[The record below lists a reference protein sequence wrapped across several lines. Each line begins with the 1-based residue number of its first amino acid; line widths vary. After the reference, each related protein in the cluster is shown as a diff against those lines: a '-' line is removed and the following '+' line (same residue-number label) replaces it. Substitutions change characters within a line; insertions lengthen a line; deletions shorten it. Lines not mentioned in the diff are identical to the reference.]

1 MARMALI
8 DFDAE
13 LIARGFDAFSQP
25 TRFRYINWGY
35 MRIAR
40 RARWLWEQT
49 SYTTDLVP
57 GDTGI
62 GAHAD
67 APDGVHPLGYL
78 KSITKVYIT
87 GPSTSRAKLRPL
99 SDDEFFEQ
107 WFHLDLTDASTRSTP
122 MGYYGWEDK
131 VWILPPPDETTT
143 VVVHYKQQMVELTGD
158 GDIPLTP
165 PDLDEA
171 IITAALI
178 RCHKRASEITLM
190 QQNQGELEEVF
201 TDMATDESFFEEE
214 QPLRV
219 SPDDQW
225 L

>member
-1 MARMALI
+1 MTLI

-13 LIARGFDAFSQP
+13 LIARGFDGFSQP

-49 SYTTDLVP
+49 TFTTDMDP

-67 APDGVHPLGYL
+67 DPDGVHPLGHL

-87 GPSTSRAKLRPL
+87 EPATRRAKLRPV
-99 SDDEFFEQ
+99 SDDEFFDR
-107 WFHLDLTDASTRSTP
+107 WFTLDLTDAANQSTP
-122 MGYYGWEDK
+122 MGYYAWDEK
-131 VWILPPPDETTT
+131 IYILPPPDEPIT
-143 VVVHYKQQMVELTGD
+143 VAVHYKQQMQELTGD

-171 IITAALI
+171 IITAALV
-178 RCHKRASEITLM
+178 RCHKRASELSLM

-201 TDMATDESFFEEE
+201 SDMATDETFFEEE
-214 QPLRV
+214 QPTRV
-219 SPDDQW
+219 SPDNQW

>member
-8 DFDAE
+8 DFDNE
-13 LIARGFDAFSQP
+13 LIARGFDGFKQP

-40 RARWLWEQT
+40 RARWMWEQT
-49 SYTTDLVP
+49 SLSKDLVP

-62 GAHAD
+62 GAWDDPPD
-67 APDGVHPLGYL
+67 ANHPIGFL
-78 KSITKVYIT
+78 KSITKVYVT
-87 GPSTSRAKLRPL
+87 TPADRRAKLRPL
-99 SDDEFFEQ
+99 SDDEFFER
-107 WFHLDLTDASTRSTP
+107 WYLLDLTNAQQRSTP
-122 MGYYGWEDK
+122 MGYYTWEEK
-131 VWILPPPDETTT
+131 VWLLPPPDQDTS
-143 VVVHYKQQMVELTGD
+143 VVVHYKQQAKELTGD

-178 RCHKRASEITLM
+178 RCHKRASEVSLT
-190 QQNQGELEEVF
+190 QQNQMELEEVF
-201 TDMATDESFFEEE
+201 ADMASDESFFDEE
-214 QPLRV
+214 QPERV

>member
-1 MARMALI
+1 MTLV

-13 LIARGFDAFSQP
+13 LIARGFDAFAQP

-49 SYTTDLVP
+49 SFATDLSP

-62 GAHAD
+62 GAWD
-67 APDGVHPLGYL
+67 DVPDSNHPIGFL
-78 KSITKVYIT
+78 KSVTKVYIVNPT
-87 GPSTSRAKLRPL
+87 TRRAKLRPL
-99 SDDEFFEQ
+99 SDDEFFER
-107 WFHLDLTDASTRSTP
+107 WFTLDLTNASSRSTP
-122 MGYYGWEDK
+122 MGYYTWEEK
-131 VWILPPPDETTT
+131 IWILPPPDELVT
-143 VVVHYKQQMVELTGD
+143 VRVHYKQQMQELVGD

-171 IITAALI
+171 IITAALV
-178 RCHKRASEITLM
+178 RCHKRASELSLM
-190 QQNQGELEEVF
+190 QQNQSELEEVF
-201 TDMATDESFFEEE
+201 TDMATDETFLEEE
-214 QPLRV
+214 QPSRV
-219 SPDDQW
+219 SPDDSW